1 MSEQYD
7 SVQVEE
13 QQRTLI
19 AAMCLQGLLAGDPKA
34 DYGFKDA
41 AKDAVEHADALIKEL
56 KKTRGKR

>member
-1 MSEQYD
+1 MSG
-7 SVQVEE
+7 QVDE

-34 DYGFKDA
+34 KYGFKEA

-56 KKTRGKR
+56 RKTRDRR